1 MSVKNKWLY
10 LWRRETKNRYMKYV
24 YYFLK
29 RLAKNNNK
37 EWFEAHKDEYLAAK
51 EIFDN
56 FTKELIREI
65 SRWDPYI
72 NHRKLDVKDC
82 TYRIYRDLRFSKDK
96 TPYKTHIGCYIV
108 PGGKKSPYA
117 GYYFHMEPPESGSLL
132 GGNILYSGI
141 YMPEN
146 KVMASIRDEIS
157 VNGDALIRAMN
168 KAKGFVLHYDAYR
181 RVPKGYENVEDEG
194 WRNLIR
200 MKEVSMFSDVS
211 EDFLFAPGNLA
222 KRVSERFRYC
232 KDLNLFLNR
241 CVDYAME
248 GNI

>member
-1 MSVKNKWLY
+1 MVIFV
-10 LWRRETKNRYMKYV
+10 ETHVEVQKKHFMKHV
-24 YYFLK
+24 YDFLA
-29 RLAKNNNK
+29 RLAKNNNR

-72 NHRKLDVKDC
+72 DHRRLTVQDC

-96 TPYKTHIGCYIV
+96 TPYKTHIGCFITH
-108 PGGKKSPYA
+108 GGKKSQYP
-117 GYYFHMEPPESGSLL
+117 GYYFHMEPPESGSFL
-132 GGNILYSGI
+132 GGNILFAGI
-141 YMPEN
+141 YMPEP
-146 KVMASIRDEIS
+146 KVIASIRDEIS
-157 VNGDALIRAMN
+157 VNGDALIKAIN
-168 KAKGFVLHYDAYR
+168 KAKGFVLQYNALR
-181 RVPKGYENVEDEG
+181 RVPAGYEKVEDEG
-194 WRNLIR
+194 WRNLIKL
-200 MKEVSMFSDVS
+200 KEISMFSNVS
-211 EDFLFAPGNLA
+211 ENFLFARGNLA